1 MKYLINLHIIKPN
14 VRQVNRN
21 PVLIGLRGVT
31 TIMQNKDRNTQKIL
45 TDLSKSLSQRPLP
58 SDSRLTL
65 RTNFI

>member
-31 TIMQNKDRNTQKIL
+31 TIMQNKDRNTQKN
-45 TDLSKSLSQRPLP
+45 
-58 SDSRLTL
+58 SD
-65 RTNFI
+65 